1 MKELEITLQ
10 QEETRQKER
19 QIYIDEALLAEELGI
34 DDSQWG
40 DIDGNDLAAA
50 IVKLQ
55 ERGLVREEFFDTRTI
70 GGVSNL
76 RVIGLDKGGDTF
88 YSQPLRKSTTKYPK
102 RLFEKGHNLAEYFG
116 MNGTH
121 SEYGED

>member
-34 DDSQWG
+34 DDSQWNG
-40 DIDGNDLAAA
+40 IDGNELAAA
-50 IVKLQ
+50 IVRLQ
-55 ERGLVREEFFDTRTI
+55 ERGLVREEFFETYTI
-70 GGVSNL
+70 GGVSNI
-76 RVIGLDKGGDTF
+76 RVIGLDKGTDTS
-88 YSQPLRKSTTKYPK
+88 YAPPLRKSTTKYPK
-102 RLFEKGHNLAEYFG
+102 RLFEKGHKLAEYFG

-121 SEYGED
+121 NEYGDD